1 MIRLISKVTRP
12 NTKTT
17 FYPIPSN
24 LAPLVKIAKQEG
36 KLIAEDSKLS
46 EDKLT
51 FTYMCLWSSKDDM
64 EEFNQQDELKEFRK
78 RRKWFEQEYEQ
89 IRSFSES
96 EVDSLESYLRM
107 K

>member
-17 FYPIPSN
+17 FYPRPSN
-24 LAPLVKIAKQEG
+24 LSPLVEKAKQEG
-36 KLIAEDSKLS
+36 KLIAEDFVVSRN
-46 EDKLT
+46 KLT
-51 FTYMCLWSSKDDM
+51 FTYVCLWSNKTDL
-64 EEFNQQDELKEFRK
+64 EEFNQQIEIKEFHK

-96 EVDSLESYLRM
+96 ELDDLDLYLRM
-107 K
+107 